1 MYRQEFHIA
10 KKERTS
16 YEIED
21 SRFLIKYA
29 CEDLRSLRSV
39 MQSLESQTD
48 CLDSQDVLAVV
59 IRALERIIGDIHK
72 AVDMLGEELKG
83 KERDSD
89 KQ

>member
-1 MYRQEFHIA
+1 MDKI
-10 KKERTS
+10 K
-16 YEIED
+16 IED

-59 IRALERIIGDIHK
+59 TRTLGPIIGDIRK
-72 AVDMLGEELKG
+72 AVDTIGGELE
-83 KERDSD
+83 KEKNDAGRG
-89 KQ
+89 

>member
-1 MYRQEFHIA
+1 MDKI
-10 KKERTS
+10 K
-16 YEIED
+16 IED

-59 IRALERIIGDIHK
+59 IRVLDSIIEDIRK
-72 AVDMLGEELKG
+72 AVDTIGGELE
-83 KERDSD
+83 KEKNDAGRG
-89 KQ
+89 

>member
-1 MYRQEFHIA
+1 MDRI
-10 KKERTS
+10 K
-16 YEIED
+16 IED

-39 MQSLESQTD
+39 LQSLQNQAD
-48 CLDSQDVLAVV
+48 CPDSQDVLDPIIED
-59 IRALERIIGDIHK
+59 IRK
-72 AVDMLGEELKG
+72 AVDTIGGELKG

>member
-1 MYRQEFHIA
+1 MDKI
-10 KKERTS
+10 K
-16 YEIED
+16 IED

-39 MQSLESQTD
+39 MQSLKSQTD
-48 CLDSQDVLAVV
+48 CLDSQDVLAVAT
-59 IRALERIIGDIHK
+59 RALGPIIGDIRK
-72 AVDMLGEELKG
+72 AVDTIGGELKG